1 MNNQIPEGMLEFNLE
16 KALAGWPVCMRD
28 GTNVRISFVDNH
40 SDNNNESIYGWYY
53 EDDQWESTTWYL
65 DGSSLLSSENC
76 LDLFLKKK
84 TRTYYQNIYRN
95 DEGIIYAGETIHTG
109 QIDAEKAGK
118 NTVDYVKTISFEL
131 GEPEEKPN
139 CNDIGKGH
147 GFGLSTGICIEC
159 GVQQKKTKTLWVAIC
174 KKPYEKDDYG
184 TSCAYSDRHVIDKN
198 LTSDNYWIKSV
209 EVECE

>member
-1 MNNQIPEGMLEFNLE
+1 MNNEIPDGCLPFDLDL
-16 KALAGWPVCMRD
+16 ALKGWPACTKD
-28 GTNVRISFVDNH
+28 GEEVKITHFKDSWVKCERWIDTKNPH
-40 SDNNNESIYGWYY
+40 
-53 EDDQWESTTWYL
+53 
-65 DGSSLLSSENC
+65 
-76 LDLFLKKK
+76 DLFLKKK
-84 TRTYYQNIYRN
+84 TRTYWYNVYKTLSKFYLGN
-95 DEGIIYAGETIHTG
+95 LYLSHD
-109 QIDAEKAGK
+109 DAK
-118 NTVDYVKTISFEL
+118 NSTVDEPGTYYGTFYIDL
-131 GEPEEKPN
+131 DEPEEKPN